1 MSARAIEWRG
11 MCGWRFEATGDR
23 EPTVER
29 RLRSCCLRSVL
40 HELVDSFDAGGI
52 GALHETHLACLRKSR
67 RYRAVYR
74 LVRFFLPITPLLTIT
89 KDLER
94 LVGELGV
101 HGASRATLARPPIP
115 WHAEMPPNGELEI
128 CTTSIIVYGTH
139 GSILTPLLLAAAIDR
154 PDLKMIAASYIAKL
168 GPNIAGCSFPVF
180 AAAPVKVKRAGR
192 KGLVPRAMGWIACK
206 SEGGLAPE
214 VARERNRDS
223 LRQAAA
229 YVRQGGGLLI
239 APEPRDHR
247 QAWRQGIGVLVADLA
262 RDPGTK
268 PVYLV
273 PWNIT
278 GASITGIFQLL
289 SRNPLMRYLG
299 KRRFRRPVRVALGE
313 PMSIEDVVA
322 EAGCDPVRITAF
334 LERNYRDRG
343 F

>member
-1 MSARAIEWRG
+1 
-11 MCGWRFEATGDR
+11 MCGQQSESVQDAGSATRGH
-23 EPTVER
+23 
-29 RLRSCCLRSVL
+29 LRLRSVL
-40 HELVDSFDAGGI
+40 HELVDSFDEGGI
-52 GALHETHLACLRKSR
+52 GALHETHLACLRTSR
-67 RYRAVYR
+67 RYRALYR

-101 HGASRATLARPPIP
+101 HGGSRTTLALPQIP
-115 WHAEMPPNGELEI
+115 WEVAMPPNGEHEI
-128 CTTSIIVYGTH
+128 RTAPIIVYGTH

-168 GPNIAGCSFPVF
+168 GPNIADCSFPVF
-180 AAAPVKVKRAGR
+180 AAARVTVKRAGR

-206 SEGGLAPE
+206 SEGGLDPDD
-214 VARERNRDS
+214 ARERNRDS

-239 APEPRDHR
+239 APEPRNHR
-247 QAWRQGIGVLVADLA
+247 EPWRRGIGAIVADLA
-262 RDPGTK
+262 RDSGGR

-273 PWNIT
+273 PWDIK

-289 SRNPLMRYLG
+289 SRNPFVRRLG
-299 KRRFRRPVRVALGE
+299 QLRFRHPVKVALGE
-313 PMSIEDVVA
+313 PMTIEAVVA
-322 EAGCDPVRITAF
+322 ETGSDPARITAY
-334 LERNYRDRG
+334 LERDYRERG

>member
-1 MSARAIEWRG
+1 M
-11 MCGWRFEATGDR
+11 
-23 EPTVER
+23 
-29 RLRSCCLRSVL
+29 
-40 HELVDSFDAGGI
+40 HELVDSFDAGGV

-74 LVRFFLPITPLLTIT
+74 LVRLFLPITPLLAIT

-101 HGASRATLARPPIP
+101 HGGSRATLARLPIP
-115 WHAEMPPNGELEI
+115 WQVAMPPGGEPEI
-128 CTTSIIVYGTH
+128 RTASIIVYGTH

-154 PDLKMIAASYIAKL
+154 PNLKMIAASYIAKL
-168 GPNIAGCSFPVF
+168 GPNIAECSFPVF

-214 VARERNRDS
+214 EARERNRDS
-223 LRQAAA
+223 LHRAAA

-247 QAWRQGIGVLVADLA
+247 KAWRPGIGVLVADLA
-262 RDPGTK
+262 HDPGTR

-289 SRNPLMRYLG
+289 SRNPLMRHFG
-299 KRRFRRPVRVALGE
+299 KRRFRRPVQVALGE
-313 PMSIEDVVA
+313 PMSIERVVA
-322 EAGCDPVRITAF
+322 EVGCDPVKITAY
-334 LERNYRDRG
+334 LERDYHARG